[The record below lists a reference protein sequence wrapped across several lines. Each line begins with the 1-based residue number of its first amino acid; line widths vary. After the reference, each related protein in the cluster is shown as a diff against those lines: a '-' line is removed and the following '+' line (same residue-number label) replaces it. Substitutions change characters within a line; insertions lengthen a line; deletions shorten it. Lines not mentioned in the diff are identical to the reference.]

1 MSRNAKRSVTSH
13 SSTNHH
19 HSAQILTPVASAETS
34 VEPRKEPTSRRR
46 RVELGVGA
54 VILAGVLYLPFSPL
68 LSMADPSQANTPA
81 ADAAAS
87 VSASLRASADSS
99 PSQSVSSP
107 ATKLHRP
114 VVASPDY
121 QPVFEDV
128 PEGSAYYDGVRWAVR
143 AKVMDPDSEPL
154 FGADAVVTR
163 GELIRI
169 FYRLAGSPSVTRPEH
184 SPYEDVNE
192 SDPNYDAYLWARDQ
206 QITSGW
212 KDGKFH
218 PEAPLS
224 NASTV
229 ALLHRADGSSKIQ
242 LTGTSPFS
250 DVTSLTPFYRQI
262 VWASRRGVSTV
273 SEGEAFAP
281 TEHTSKARVAMML
294 YLYFRT
300 L

>member
-1 MSRNAKRSVTSH
+1 MSRNAKRSATSN

-19 HSAQILTPVASAETS
+19 ESAQVLSSVDSADASAEQ
-34 VEPRKEPTSRRR
+34 RKKSTSRRR
-46 RVELGVGA
+46 IELGVGA

-68 LSMADPSQANTPA
+68 LSMTDPSQANTPA
-81 ADAAAS
+81 ADAT
-87 VSASLRASADSS
+87 VPTSASLYASADGSPSLSLSS
-99 PSQSVSSP
+99 PD
-107 ATKLHRP
+107 TKLHRP
-114 VVASPDY
+114 VIASPDY
-121 QPVFEDV
+121 QPAFEDV

-143 AKVMDPDSEPL
+143 AQVMDPDSETL
-154 FGADAVVTR
+154 FGADNTVTR

-169 FYRLAGSPSVTRPEH
+169 FYRLAGSPSVTRPDH
-184 SPYEDVNE
+184 SPYEDVDE
-192 SDPNYDAYLWARDQ
+192 SDPNYDAYLWAREQ

-212 KDGKFH
+212 NDGKFH

-250 DVTSLTPFYRQI
+250 DVNSSTPFYRQI

-273 SEGEAFAP
+273 SEGDAFAP

>member
-1 MSRNAKRSVTSH
+1 MSRNAKRSATSN
-13 SSTNHH
+13 SSPNHH
-19 HSAQILTPVASAETS
+19 ESAQVLSSVDSADASAEQ
-34 VEPRKEPTSRRR
+34 RKKSTSRRR
-46 RVELGVGA
+46 IELGVGA

-68 LSMADPSQANTPA
+68 LSMADSSQANTPA
-81 ADAAAS
+81 ADAT
-87 VSASLRASADSS
+87 VPTSASLYASADGSSSLSLSS
-99 PSQSVSSP
+99 PD
-107 ATKLHRP
+107 TKLHRP
-114 VVASPDY
+114 VIASPDY
-121 QPVFEDV
+121 QPAFEDV

-143 AKVMDPDSEPL
+143 AQVMDPDSETL
-154 FGADAVVTR
+154 FGADNTVTR

-169 FYRLAGSPSVTRPEH
+169 FYRLAGSPSVTRPDH
-184 SPYEDVNE
+184 SPYEDVDE

-212 KDGKFH
+212 NDGKFH

-250 DVTSLTPFYRQI
+250 DVTSSTPFYRQI

-273 SEGEAFAP
+273 SEGDAFAP

>member
-1 MSRNAKRSVTSH
+1 MSRNAKRSATSN
-13 SSTNHH
+13 SSPNHH
-19 HSAQILTPVASAETS
+19 ESAQVLSPVDSADTSAEQ
-34 VEPRKEPTSRRR
+34 RKKSTSRRR
-46 RVELGVGA
+46 IELGVGA

-68 LSMADPSQANTPA
+68 LSMTDPSQANTPA
-81 ADAAAS
+81 ADAT
-87 VSASLRASADSS
+87 VPTSASLYASADGSPLLSLSS
-99 PSQSVSSP
+99 PD
-107 ATKLHRP
+107 TKLHRP
-114 VVASPDY
+114 VIASPDY
-121 QPVFEDV
+121 QPAFEDV

-143 AKVMDPDSEPL
+143 AQVMDPDSETL
-154 FGADAVVTR
+154 FGADNTVTR

-169 FYRLAGSPSVTRPEH
+169 FYRLAGSPSVTRPDH
-184 SPYEDVNE
+184 SPYEDVDE
-192 SDPNYDAYLWARDQ
+192 SDPNYDAYLWAREQ

-212 KDGKFH
+212 NDGKFH

-250 DVTSLTPFYRQI
+250 DVTSSTPFYRQI

-273 SEGEAFAP
+273 SEGDAFAP

>member
-1 MSRNAKRSVTSH
+1 MSRNAKRSATSN

-19 HSAQILTPVASAETS
+19 ESAQVLSPVDSADAFAEQ
-34 VEPRKEPTSRRR
+34 RKKSTSRRR
-46 RVELGVGA
+46 IELGVGA

-81 ADAAAS
+81 ADAT
-87 VSASLRASADSS
+87 VPTSASLHASADGSPSLSLSS
-99 PSQSVSSP
+99 PD
-107 ATKLHRP
+107 TKLHRP
-114 VVASPDY
+114 VIASPDY
-121 QPVFEDV
+121 QPAFEDV

-143 AKVMDPDSEPL
+143 AQVMDPDFETL
-154 FGADAVVTR
+154 FGANNTVTR

-169 FYRLAGSPSVTRPEH
+169 FYRLAGSPSVTRPDH
-184 SPYEDVNE
+184 SPYEDVDE
-192 SDPNYDAYLWARDQ
+192 SDPNYDAYLWAREQ

-212 KDGKFH
+212 NDGKFH

-250 DVTSLTPFYRQI
+250 DVTSSTPFYRQI

-273 SEGEAFAP
+273 SEGDAFAP

>member
-1 MSRNAKRSVTSH
+1 MSRKAKRSATSN
-13 SSTNHH
+13 SSPNHH
-19 HSAQILTPVASAETS
+19 ESAQVLSSVDSADASAEQ
-34 VEPRKEPTSRRR
+34 RKKSTSRRR
-46 RVELGVGA
+46 IELGVGA
-54 VILAGVLYLPFSPL
+54 VILAGVLYLPFSPF
-68 LSMADPSQANTPA
+68 LSMADSSQANTPA
-81 ADAAAS
+81 ADAT
-87 VSASLRASADSS
+87 VPTSASLHASADGSPSLSLSS
-99 PSQSVSSP
+99 PD
-107 ATKLHRP
+107 TKLHRP
-114 VVASPDY
+114 VIASPDY
-121 QPVFEDV
+121 QPAFEDV

-143 AKVMDPDSEPL
+143 AQVMDPDSETL
-154 FGADAVVTR
+154 FGADNTVTR

-169 FYRLAGSPSVTRPEH
+169 FYRLAGSPSVTRPDH
-184 SPYEDVNE
+184 SPYEDVDE
-192 SDPNYDAYLWARDQ
+192 SDPNYDAYLWAREQ

-212 KDGKFH
+212 NDGKFH

-250 DVTSLTPFYRQI
+250 DVTSSTPFYRQI

-273 SEGEAFAP
+273 SEGDAFAP

>member
-1 MSRNAKRSVTSH
+1 MSRNAKRSATSN
-13 SSTNHH
+13 SSPNHH
-19 HSAQILTPVASAETS
+19 ESAQVLSPVESADASAEQ
-34 VEPRKEPTSRRR
+34 RKKSTSRRR
-46 RVELGVGA
+46 IELGVGA

-68 LSMADPSQANTPA
+68 LSMADSSQANTPA
-81 ADAAAS
+81 ADAT
-87 VSASLRASADSS
+87 VPTSASLHASADGSPSLSLSS
-99 PSQSVSSP
+99 PD
-107 ATKLHRP
+107 TKLHRP
-114 VVASPDY
+114 VIASPDY
-121 QPVFEDV
+121 QPAFEDV

-143 AKVMDPDSEPL
+143 AQVMNPDSETL
-154 FGADAVVTR
+154 FGADNTVTR

-169 FYRLAGSPSVTRPEH
+169 FYRLAGSPSVTRPDH
-184 SPYEDVNE
+184 SPYKDVDE

-212 KDGKFH
+212 NDGKFH

-250 DVTSLTPFYRQI
+250 DVTSSTPFYRQI

-273 SEGEAFAP
+273 SEGDAFAP

>member
-1 MSRNAKRSVTSH
+1 MSRNAKRSATSN
-13 SSTNHH
+13 SSPNHH
-19 HSAQILTPVASAETS
+19 ESAQVLSPVDSADASADQ
-34 VEPRKEPTSRRR
+34 RKKSTSRRR
-46 RVELGVGA
+46 IELGVGA

-68 LSMADPSQANTPA
+68 LSMADSSQANTPA
-81 ADAAAS
+81 ADAT
-87 VSASLRASADSS
+87 VPTSASLYASADGSPSLSLSS
-99 PSQSVSSP
+99 PD
-107 ATKLHRP
+107 TKLHRP
-114 VVASPDY
+114 VIASPDY

-143 AKVMDPDSEPL
+143 AQVTDPDSETL
-154 FGADAVVTR
+154 FGADNTVTR

-169 FYRLAGSPSVTRPEH
+169 FYRLAGSPSVTRPDH
-184 SPYEDVNE
+184 SPYEDVDE

-212 KDGKFH
+212 NDGKFH

-250 DVTSLTPFYRQI
+250 DVTSSTPFYRQI

-273 SEGEAFAP
+273 SEGDAFAP

>member
-1 MSRNAKRSVTSH
+1 MSRNAKRSATSN
-13 SSTNHH
+13 SSPNHH
-19 HSAQILTPVASAETS
+19 ESAQVLSPVDSADASAEQ
-34 VEPRKEPTSRRR
+34 RKKSTSRRR
-46 RVELGVGA
+46 IELGVGA

-81 ADAAAS
+81 ADTT
-87 VSASLRASADSS
+87 VPTSASLYASADGSPSLSLSS
-99 PSQSVSSP
+99 PD
-107 ATKLHRP
+107 TKLHRP
-114 VVASPDY
+114 VIASPDY
-121 QPVFEDV
+121 QPAFEDA

-143 AKVMDPDSEPL
+143 AQVMDPDSETL
-154 FGADAVVTR
+154 FGADNTVTR
-163 GELIRI
+163 DELIRI
-169 FYRLAGSPSVTRPEH
+169 FYRLAGSPSVTRPDH
-184 SPYEDVNE
+184 SPYEDVDE
-192 SDPNYDAYLWARDQ
+192 SDPNYDAYLWAREQ

-212 KDGKFH
+212 NDGKFH

-250 DVTSLTPFYRQI
+250 DVTSSTPFYRQI

-273 SEGEAFAP
+273 SEGDAFAP

>member
-1 MSRNAKRSVTSH
+1 MSRNAKRSATSN

-19 HSAQILTPVASAETS
+19 ESAQVLSSVDSADASAEQ
-34 VEPRKEPTSRRR
+34 RKKSTSRRR
-46 RVELGVGA
+46 IELGVGA

-68 LSMADPSQANTPA
+68 LSMTDPSQANTPA
-81 ADAAAS
+81 ADAT
-87 VSASLRASADSS
+87 VPTSASLYASADGS
-99 PSQSVSSP
+99 PSLSLSP
-107 ATKLHRP
+107 PDTKLHRP
-114 VVASPDY
+114 VIASPDY
-121 QPVFEDV
+121 QPAFEDV

-143 AKVMDPDSEPL
+143 AQVMDPDSETL
-154 FGADAVVTR
+154 FGANNTVTR

-169 FYRLAGSPSVTRPEH
+169 FYRLAGSPSVTRPDH
-184 SPYEDVNE
+184 SPYEDVDE
-192 SDPNYDAYLWARDQ
+192 SDPNYDAYLWAREQ

-212 KDGKFH
+212 NDGKFH

-250 DVTSLTPFYRQI
+250 DVTSSTPFYRQI

-273 SEGEAFAP
+273 SEGDAFAP

>member
-1 MSRNAKRSVTSH
+1 MSRNAKRSATSN
-13 SSTNHH
+13 SSPNHH
-19 HSAQILTPVASAETS
+19 ESAQVLSPVDSADTSAEQ
-34 VEPRKEPTSRRR
+34 RKKSTSRRR
-46 RVELGVGA
+46 IELGVGT

-81 ADAAAS
+81 ADAT
-87 VSASLRASADSS
+87 VPTSASLYASADGSPSLSLSS
-99 PSQSVSSP
+99 PD
-107 ATKLHRP
+107 TKLHRP
-114 VVASPDY
+114 VIASPDY
-121 QPVFEDV
+121 QPAFEDV

-143 AKVMDPDSEPL
+143 AQVMNPDSETL
-154 FGADAVVTR
+154 FGADNTVTR

-169 FYRLAGSPSVTRPEH
+169 FYRLAGSPSVTRPDH
-184 SPYEDVNE
+184 SPYEDVDE
-192 SDPNYDAYLWARDQ
+192 SDPNYDAYLWAREQ

-212 KDGKFH
+212 NDGKFH

-250 DVTSLTPFYRQI
+250 DVNSSTPFYRQI

-273 SEGEAFAP
+273 SEGDAFAP

>member
-1 MSRNAKRSVTSH
+1 MSRNAKRSATSN
-13 SSTNHH
+13 SSPNHH
-19 HSAQILTPVASAETS
+19 ESAQVLSSVDSADASAEQ
-34 VEPRKEPTSRRR
+34 RKKSTSRRR
-46 RVELGVGA
+46 IELGVGA

-68 LSMADPSQANTPA
+68 LSMTDPSQANTPA
-81 ADAAAS
+81 ADAT
-87 VSASLRASADSS
+87 VPTSASLYASADGSPSLSLSS
-99 PSQSVSSP
+99 PD
-107 ATKLHRP
+107 TKLHRP
-114 VVASPDY
+114 VIASPDY
-121 QPVFEDV
+121 QPAFEDV

-143 AKVMDPDSEPL
+143 AQVMDPDSETL
-154 FGADAVVTR
+154 FGADNTVTR

-169 FYRLAGSPSVTRPEH
+169 FYRLAGSPSVTRPDH
-184 SPYEDVNE
+184 SPYEDVDE
-192 SDPNYDAYLWARDQ
+192 SDPNYDAYLWAREQ

-212 KDGKFH
+212 NDGKFH

-250 DVTSLTPFYRQI
+250 DVTSSTPFYRQI

-273 SEGEAFAP
+273 SEGDAFAP

>member
-1 MSRNAKRSVTSH
+1 MSRNAKRSATSN
-13 SSTNHH
+13 SSPNHH
-19 HSAQILTPVASAETS
+19 ESAQVLSPADSADASAEQ
-34 VEPRKEPTSRRR
+34 RKKSSSRRR
-46 RVELGVGA
+46 IELGVGA

-68 LSMADPSQANTPA
+68 LSMADSSQANTPA
-81 ADAAAS
+81 ADAT
-87 VSASLRASADSS
+87 VPTSASLYASADGSPSLSLSS
-99 PSQSVSSP
+99 PD
-107 ATKLHRP
+107 TKLHRP
-114 VVASPDY
+114 VIASPDY
-121 QPVFEDV
+121 QPAFEDV

-143 AKVMDPDSEPL
+143 AQVMDPDSETL
-154 FGADAVVTR
+154 FGADNTVTR

-169 FYRLAGSPSVTRPEH
+169 FYRLAGSPSVTRPDH
-184 SPYEDVNE
+184 SPYEDVDE
-192 SDPNYDAYLWARDQ
+192 SDPNYDAYLWAREQ

-212 KDGKFH
+212 NDGKFH

-229 ALLHRADGSSKIQ
+229 TLLHRADGSSKIQ

-250 DVTSLTPFYRQI
+250 DVTSSTPFYRQI

-273 SEGEAFAP
+273 SEGDAFAP

>member
-1 MSRNAKRSVTSH
+1 MSRNAKRSATSN
-13 SSTNHH
+13 SSPNHH
-19 HSAQILTPVASAETS
+19 ESAQVLSPVDSADASAEQ
-34 VEPRKEPTSRRR
+34 RKKSTSRRR
-46 RVELGVGA
+46 IELGVGA

-81 ADAAAS
+81 ADAT
-87 VSASLRASADSS
+87 VPTSASLYASADGSPSLSLSS
-99 PSQSVSSP
+99 PD
-107 ATKLHRP
+107 TKLHRP
-114 VVASPDY
+114 VIASPDY
-121 QPVFEDV
+121 QPVFEDI
-128 PEGSAYYDGVRWAVR
+128 PEGYAYYDGVRWAVR
-143 AKVMDPDSEPL
+143 AQVMDPDSETL
-154 FGADAVVTR
+154 FGADNTVTR

-169 FYRLAGSPSVTRPEH
+169 FYRLAGSPPVTRPDH
-184 SPYEDVNE
+184 SPYEDVDE
-192 SDPNYDAYLWARDQ
+192 SDPNYDAYLWAREQ

-212 KDGKFH
+212 NDGKFH

-250 DVTSLTPFYRQI
+250 DVTSSTPFYRQI

-273 SEGEAFAP
+273 SEGDAFAP

>member
-1 MSRNAKRSVTSH
+1 MSRNAKRSATSN
-13 SSTNHH
+13 SSPNHH
-19 HSAQILTPVASAETS
+19 ESAQVLSPVDSADASADQ
-34 VEPRKEPTSRRR
+34 RKKSTSRRR
-46 RVELGVGA
+46 IELGVGA
-54 VILAGVLYLPFSPL
+54 VILAGVLSLPFSPL

-81 ADAAAS
+81 ADAT
-87 VSASLRASADSS
+87 VPTSASLYASADGSPSLSLSS
-99 PSQSVSSP
+99 PD
-107 ATKLHRP
+107 TKLHRP
-114 VVASPDY
+114 VIASPDY
-121 QPVFEDV
+121 QPAFEDV

-143 AKVMDPDSEPL
+143 AQVMDPDSETL
-154 FGADAVVTR
+154 FGADNTVTR

-169 FYRLAGSPSVTRPEH
+169 FYRLAGSPSVTRPDH
-184 SPYEDVNE
+184 SPYKDVDE
-192 SDPNYDAYLWARDQ
+192 SDPNYDAYLWAREQ

-212 KDGKFH
+212 NDGKFH

-250 DVTSLTPFYRQI
+250 DVTSSTPFYRQI

-273 SEGEAFAP
+273 SEGDAFAP

>member
-1 MSRNAKRSVTSH
+1 MSRNAKRSATSN
-13 SSTNHH
+13 SSPNHH
-19 HSAQILTPVASAETS
+19 ESAQVLSSVDSADASDEQ
-34 VEPRKEPTSRRR
+34 RKKSTSRRR
-46 RVELGVGA
+46 IELGVGA
-54 VILAGVLYLPFSPL
+54 VILAGVLYLPFSPF
-68 LSMADPSQANTPA
+68 LSMADSSQANTPA
-81 ADAAAS
+81 ADAT
-87 VSASLRASADSS
+87 VPTSASLYASADGSPSLSLSS
-99 PSQSVSSP
+99 PD
-107 ATKLHRP
+107 TKLHRP
-114 VVASPDY
+114 VIASPDY
-121 QPVFEDV
+121 QPAFEDV

-143 AKVMDPDSEPL
+143 AQVMDPDSETL
-154 FGADAVVTR
+154 FGADNTVTR

-169 FYRLAGSPSVTRPEH
+169 FYRLAGSPSVTRPNH
-184 SPYEDVNE
+184 SPYEDVDE
-192 SDPNYDAYLWARDQ
+192 SDPNYDAYLWAREQ

-212 KDGKFH
+212 NDGKFH

-242 LTGTSPFS
+242 LTGISPFS
-250 DVTSLTPFYRQI
+250 DVTSSTPFYRQI

-273 SEGEAFAP
+273 SEGDAFAP

>member
-1 MSRNAKRSVTSH
+1 MSRNAKRSATSN
-13 SSTNHH
+13 SSPNHH
-19 HSAQILTPVASAETS
+19 ESAQVLSSVDSADASAEQ
-34 VEPRKEPTSRRR
+34 RKKSTSRRR
-46 RVELGVGA
+46 IELGVGA

-81 ADAAAS
+81 ADATVPA
-87 VSASLRASADSS
+87 SASLRASADGSASLSLSS
-99 PSQSVSSP
+99 PD
-107 ATKLHRP
+107 TKLHRP
-114 VVASPDY
+114 VIASPDY
-121 QPVFEDV
+121 QPAFEDV

-143 AKVMDPDSEPL
+143 AQVMDPDSETL
-154 FGADAVVTR
+154 FGADNTVTR

-169 FYRLAGSPSVTRPEH
+169 FYRLAGSPSVTRPDH
-184 SPYEDVNE
+184 SPYEDVDE
-192 SDPNYDAYLWARDQ
+192 SDPNYDAYLWAREQ

-212 KDGKFH
+212 NDGKFH

-250 DVTSLTPFYRQI
+250 DVNSSTPFYRQI

-273 SEGEAFAP
+273 SEGDAFAP

>member
-1 MSRNAKRSVTSH
+1 MSRNAKRSATSN
-13 SSTNHH
+13 SSPNHH
-19 HSAQILTPVASAETS
+19 ESAQVLSSVDSADTSAEQ
-34 VEPRKEPTSRRR
+34 RKKSTSRRR
-46 RVELGVGA
+46 IELSVGA

-81 ADAAAS
+81 ADAT
-87 VSASLRASADSS
+87 VPTSASLYASADGSPSLSLSS
-99 PSQSVSSP
+99 PD
-107 ATKLHRP
+107 TKLHRP
-114 VVASPDY
+114 VIASPDY
-121 QPVFEDV
+121 QPAFEDV

-143 AKVMDPDSEPL
+143 AQVMDPDSETL
-154 FGADAVVTR
+154 FGADNTVTR

-169 FYRLAGSPSVTRPEH
+169 FYRLAGSPSVTRPDH
-184 SPYEDVNE
+184 SPYEDVDE
-192 SDPNYDAYLWARDQ
+192 SDPNYDAYLWAREQ

-212 KDGKFH
+212 NDGKFH

-250 DVTSLTPFYRQI
+250 DVTSSTPFYRQI

-273 SEGEAFAP
+273 SEGDAFAP

>member
-1 MSRNAKRSVTSH
+1 MSRNAKRSATSN

-19 HSAQILTPVASAETS
+19 ESAQVLSSVDSADASAEQ
-34 VEPRKEPTSRRR
+34 RKKSTSRRR
-46 RVELGVGA
+46 IELGVGA
-54 VILAGVLYLPFSPL
+54 VILAGVLSLPFSPL
-68 LSMADPSQANTPA
+68 LSMTDPSQANTPA
-81 ADAAAS
+81 ADAT
-87 VSASLRASADSS
+87 VPTSASLYASADGSPSLSLSS
-99 PSQSVSSP
+99 PD
-107 ATKLHRP
+107 TKLHRP
-114 VVASPDY
+114 VIASPDY
-121 QPVFEDV
+121 QPAFEDV

-143 AKVMDPDSEPL
+143 AQVMDPDSETL
-154 FGADAVVTR
+154 FGANNTVTR

-169 FYRLAGSPSVTRPEH
+169 FYRLAGSPSVTRPDH
-184 SPYEDVNE
+184 SPYEDVDE
-192 SDPNYDAYLWARDQ
+192 SDPNYDAYLWAREQ

-212 KDGKFH
+212 NDGKFH

-250 DVTSLTPFYRQI
+250 DVTSSTPFYRQI

-273 SEGEAFAP
+273 SEGDAFAP

>member
-1 MSRNAKRSVTSH
+1 MSRNAKRSATSN

-19 HSAQILTPVASAETS
+19 ESAQIISPVDSADASAEQ
-34 VEPRKEPTSRRR
+34 RKKSTSRRR
-46 RVELGVGA
+46 IELGVGA

-68 LSMADPSQANTPA
+68 LSMADRSQANTPA
-81 ADAAAS
+81 ADAAVPA
-87 VSASLRASADSS
+87 SASLRASADGSASLSLSS
-99 PSQSVSSP
+99 PD
-107 ATKLHRP
+107 TKLHRP
-114 VVASPDY
+114 VIASPDY
-121 QPVFEDV
+121 QPAFEDV

-143 AKVMDPDSEPL
+143 AQVMDPDSETL
-154 FGADAVVTR
+154 FGADNTVTR

-169 FYRLAGSPSVTRPEH
+169 FYRLAGSPSVTRPDH
-184 SPYEDVNE
+184 SPYEDVDE
-192 SDPNYDAYLWARDQ
+192 SDPNYDAYLWAREQ

-212 KDGKFH
+212 NDGKFH

-250 DVTSLTPFYRQI
+250 DVTSSTPFYRQI

-273 SEGEAFAP
+273 SEGDAFAP

>member
-1 MSRNAKRSVTSH
+1 MSRNAKRSATSN
-13 SSTNHH
+13 SSPNHH
-19 HSAQILTPVASAETS
+19 ESAQVLSSVDSADASAEQ
-34 VEPRKEPTSRRR
+34 RKKSTSRRR
-46 RVELGVGA
+46 IELGVGA

-81 ADAAAS
+81 ADAT
-87 VSASLRASADSS
+87 VPTSASLHASADGSPSLSLSS
-99 PSQSVSSP
+99 PD
-107 ATKLHRP
+107 TKLHRP
-114 VVASPDY
+114 VIASPDY
-121 QPVFEDV
+121 QPAFEDV

-143 AKVMDPDSEPL
+143 AQVMDPDSETL
-154 FGADAVVTR
+154 FGADNTVTR

-169 FYRLAGSPSVTRPEH
+169 FYRLAGSPSVTRPDH
-184 SPYEDVNE
+184 SPYEDVDE
-192 SDPNYDAYLWARDQ
+192 SDPNYDAYLWAREQ

-212 KDGKFH
+212 NDGKFH

-250 DVTSLTPFYRQI
+250 DVTSSTPFYRQI

-273 SEGEAFAP
+273 SEGDAFAP
-281 TEHTSKARVAMML
+281 TEHTSKARVAMIL

>member
-1 MSRNAKRSVTSH
+1 MSRNAKRSATSN
-13 SSTNHH
+13 SSPNHH
-19 HSAQILTPVASAETS
+19 ESAQVLSPVESADASAEQ
-34 VEPRKEPTSRRR
+34 RKKSTSRRR
-46 RVELGVGA
+46 IELGVGA

-81 ADAAAS
+81 ADAT
-87 VSASLRASADSS
+87 VPTSASLHASADGSPSLSLSS
-99 PSQSVSSP
+99 PD
-107 ATKLHRP
+107 TKLHRP
-114 VVASPDY
+114 VIASPDY
-121 QPVFEDV
+121 QPAFEDV

-143 AKVMDPDSEPL
+143 AQVMDPDSETL
-154 FGADAVVTR
+154 FGADNTVTR

-169 FYRLAGSPSVTRPEH
+169 FYRLAGSPSVTRPDH
-184 SPYEDVNE
+184 SPYEDVDE

-212 KDGKFH
+212 NDGKFH

-250 DVTSLTPFYRQI
+250 DVTSSTPFYRQI

-273 SEGEAFAP
+273 SEGDAFAP

>member
-1 MSRNAKRSVTSH
+1 MSRNAKRSATSN
-13 SSTNHH
+13 SSPNHH
-19 HSAQILTPVASAETS
+19 ESAQVLIPVDSADASAEQ
-34 VEPRKEPTSRRR
+34 RKKATSRRR
-46 RVELGVGA
+46 IELGVGA

-81 ADAAAS
+81 AYAT
-87 VSASLRASADSS
+87 VPTSASLHASADGSPSLSLSS
-99 PSQSVSSP
+99 PD
-107 ATKLHRP
+107 TKLHRP
-114 VVASPDY
+114 VIASPDY

-143 AKVMDPDSEPL
+143 AQVMDPDSETL
-154 FGADAVVTR
+154 FGADNTVTR

-169 FYRLAGSPSVTRPEH
+169 FYRLAGSPSVTRPDH
-184 SPYEDVNE
+184 SPYEDVDE

-212 KDGKFH
+212 NDGKFH

-250 DVTSLTPFYRQI
+250 DVTSSTPFYRQI

-273 SEGEAFAP
+273 SEGDAFAP
-281 TEHTSKARVAMML
+281 TEHASKARVAMML

>member
-1 MSRNAKRSVTSH
+1 MSRNAKRSATSN
-13 SSTNHH
+13 SSPNHH
-19 HSAQILTPVASAETS
+19 ESAQVLSSVDSADASAEQ
-34 VEPRKEPTSRRR
+34 RKKSTSRRR
-46 RVELGVGA
+46 IELGVGA

-81 ADAAAS
+81 ADAT
-87 VSASLRASADSS
+87 VPTSASLHASADGSSSLSLSS
-99 PSQSVSSP
+99 PD
-107 ATKLHRP
+107 TKLHRP
-114 VVASPDY
+114 VIASPDY
-121 QPVFEDV
+121 QPAFEDV

-143 AKVMDPDSEPL
+143 AQVMDPDSETL
-154 FGADAVVTR
+154 FGADNTVTR

-169 FYRLAGSPSVTRPEH
+169 FYRLAGSPSVTRPDH
-184 SPYEDVNE
+184 SPYEDVDE

-212 KDGKFH
+212 NDGKFH

-250 DVTSLTPFYRQI
+250 DVTSSTPFYRQI

-273 SEGEAFAP
+273 SEGDAFAP

>member
-1 MSRNAKRSVTSH
+1 MSRNAKRSATSN
-13 SSTNHH
+13 SSPNHH
-19 HSAQILTPVASAETS
+19 ESAQVLSPVDSTDASAEQ
-34 VEPRKEPTSRRR
+34 RKKSTSRRR
-46 RVELGVGA
+46 IELGVGA

-81 ADAAAS
+81 ADAT
-87 VSASLRASADSS
+87 VPTSASLHASADGSPSLSLSS
-99 PSQSVSSP
+99 PD
-107 ATKLHRP
+107 TKLHRP
-114 VVASPDY
+114 VIASPDY
-121 QPVFEDV
+121 QPAFEDV

-143 AKVMDPDSEPL
+143 AQVMNPDSETL
-154 FGADAVVTR
+154 FGTDNTVTR

-169 FYRLAGSPSVTRPEH
+169 FYRLAGSPSVTRPDH
-184 SPYEDVNE
+184 SPYEDVDE
-192 SDPNYDAYLWARDQ
+192 SDPNYDAYLWAREQ

-212 KDGKFH
+212 NDGKFH

-250 DVTSLTPFYRQI
+250 DVTSSTPFYRQI

-273 SEGEAFAP
+273 SEGDAFAP

>member
-1 MSRNAKRSVTSH
+1 MSRNAKRSATSN
-13 SSTNHH
+13 SSPNHH
-19 HSAQILTPVASAETS
+19 ESAQVLSPVDSADTSAEQ
-34 VEPRKEPTSRRR
+34 RKKSTSRRR
-46 RVELGVGA
+46 IELGVGA
-54 VILAGVLYLPFSPL
+54 VILAGVLYLPFSPF
-68 LSMADPSQANTPA
+68 LSMADSSQANTPA
-81 ADAAAS
+81 ADAT
-87 VSASLRASADSS
+87 VPTSASLYASADGSPSLSLSS
-99 PSQSVSSP
+99 PD
-107 ATKLHRP
+107 TKLHRP
-114 VVASPDY
+114 VIASPDY
-121 QPVFEDV
+121 QPAFEDV

-143 AKVMDPDSEPL
+143 AQVMDPDSETL
-154 FGADAVVTR
+154 FGANNTVTR

-169 FYRLAGSPSVTRPEH
+169 FYRLAGSPSVTRPDH
-184 SPYEDVNE
+184 SPYEDVDE
-192 SDPNYDAYLWARDQ
+192 SDPNYDAYLWAREQ

-212 KDGKFH
+212 NDGKFH

-250 DVTSLTPFYRQI
+250 DVTSSTPFYRQI

-273 SEGEAFAP
+273 SEGDAFAP

>member
-1 MSRNAKRSVTSH
+1 MSRNAKRSATSN
-13 SSTNHH
+13 SSPNHH
-19 HSAQILTPVASAETS
+19 ESAQVLSPVDSADAFAEQ
-34 VEPRKEPTSRRR
+34 RKKSPSRRR
-46 RVELGVGA
+46 IELGVGA

-68 LSMADPSQANTPA
+68 LSMADSSQANTPA
-81 ADAAAS
+81 ADAT
-87 VSASLRASADSS
+87 VPTSASLHASADGSPSLSLSS
-99 PSQSVSSP
+99 PD
-107 ATKLHRP
+107 TKLHRP
-114 VVASPDY
+114 VIASPDY
-121 QPVFEDV
+121 QPAFEDV

-143 AKVMDPDSEPL
+143 AQVMDPDSETL
-154 FGADAVVTR
+154 FGADNTVTR

-169 FYRLAGSPSVTRPEH
+169 FYRLAGSPSVTRPDH
-184 SPYEDVNE
+184 SPYEDVDE

-212 KDGKFH
+212 NDGKFH

-250 DVTSLTPFYRQI
+250 DVTSSTPFYRQI

-273 SEGEAFAP
+273 SEGDAFAP

>member
-1 MSRNAKRSVTSH
+1 MSRNAKRSATSN
-13 SSTNHH
+13 SSPNHH
-19 HSAQILTPVASAETS
+19 ESAQVLSPVDSADASAER
-34 VEPRKEPTSRRR
+34 RKKSTSRRR
-46 RVELGVGA
+46 IELGVGA

-81 ADAAAS
+81 ADAT
-87 VSASLRASADSS
+87 VPTSASLYASADGSPSLSLSS
-99 PSQSVSSP
+99 PD
-107 ATKLHRP
+107 TKLHRP
-114 VVASPDY
+114 VIASPDY
-121 QPVFEDV
+121 QPAFEDV
-128 PEGSAYYDGVRWAVR
+128 PEGSAYYNGVRWAVR
-143 AKVMDPDSEPL
+143 AQVMDPDSETL
-154 FGADAVVTR
+154 FGADNTVTR

-169 FYRLAGSPSVTRPEH
+169 FYRLAGSPSVTRPDH
-184 SPYEDVNE
+184 SPYEDVDE

-212 KDGKFH
+212 NDGKFH

-250 DVTSLTPFYRQI
+250 DVTSSTPFYRQI

-273 SEGEAFAP
+273 SEGDAFAP

>member
-1 MSRNAKRSVTSH
+1 MSRNAKRSATSN

-19 HSAQILTPVASAETS
+19 ESAQVLIPVDSADASAEQ
-34 VEPRKEPTSRRR
+34 RKKSTSRRR
-46 RVELGVGA
+46 IELGVGA

-68 LSMADPSQANTPA
+68 LSMADSSQANTPA
-81 ADAAAS
+81 ADAT
-87 VSASLRASADSS
+87 VPTSANLYASAGGSPSLSLSS
-99 PSQSVSSP
+99 PD
-107 ATKLHRP
+107 TKLHRP
-114 VVASPDY
+114 VIASPDY
-121 QPVFEDV
+121 QPAFEDV
-128 PEGSAYYDGVRWAVR
+128 PEGAAYYGGVRWAVR
-143 AKVMDPDSEPL
+143 AQVMDPDSETL
-154 FGADAVVTR
+154 FGADNTVTR

-169 FYRLAGSPSVTRPEH
+169 FYRLAGSPSVTRPNH
-184 SPYEDVNE
+184 SPYEDVDE
-192 SDPNYDAYLWARDQ
+192 SDPNYDAYLWAREQ

-212 KDGKFH
+212 NDGKFH

-242 LTGTSPFS
+242 LTGISPFS
-250 DVTSLTPFYRQI
+250 DVTSSTPFYRQI

-273 SEGEAFAP
+273 SEGDAFAP

>member
-1 MSRNAKRSVTSH
+1 MSRNAKRSATSN
-13 SSTNHH
+13 SSPNHH
-19 HSAQILTPVASAETS
+19 ESAQVLSPADSADASAEQ
-34 VEPRKEPTSRRR
+34 RKKSTSRRR
-46 RVELGVGA
+46 IELGVGA

-81 ADAAAS
+81 ADAT
-87 VSASLRASADSS
+87 VPTSASLYASADGSPSLSLSS
-99 PSQSVSSP
+99 PD
-107 ATKLHRP
+107 TKLHRP
-114 VVASPDY
+114 VIASPDY
-121 QPVFEDV
+121 QPAFEDV

-143 AKVMDPDSEPL
+143 AQVMDPDSETL
-154 FGADAVVTR
+154 FGADNTVTR

-169 FYRLAGSPSVTRPEH
+169 FYRLAGSPSVTRPDH
-184 SPYEDVNE
+184 SPYEDVDE
-192 SDPNYDAYLWARDQ
+192 SDPNYDAYLWAREQ

-212 KDGKFH
+212 NDGKFH

-250 DVTSLTPFYRQI
+250 DVTSSTPFYRQI

-273 SEGEAFAP
+273 SEGDAFAP

>member
-1 MSRNAKRSVTSH
+1 MSRNAKRSATSN

-19 HSAQILTPVASAETS
+19 ESAQVLSSVDSADASAEQ
-34 VEPRKEPTSRRR
+34 RKKSTSRRR
-46 RVELGVGA
+46 IELGVGA

-68 LSMADPSQANTPA
+68 LSMTDPSQANTPA
-81 ADAAAS
+81 ADAT
-87 VSASLRASADSS
+87 VPTSASLYASADGSPSLSLSS
-99 PSQSVSSP
+99 PD
-107 ATKLHRP
+107 TKLHRP
-114 VVASPDY
+114 VIASPDY
-121 QPVFEDV
+121 QPAFEDV

-143 AKVMDPDSEPL
+143 AQVMDPDSETL
-154 FGADAVVTR
+154 FGANNTVTR

-169 FYRLAGSPSVTRPEH
+169 FYRLAGSPSVTRPDH
-184 SPYEDVNE
+184 SPYEDVDE
-192 SDPNYDAYLWARDQ
+192 PDPNYDAYLWAREQ

-212 KDGKFH
+212 NDGKFH

-250 DVTSLTPFYRQI
+250 DVTSSTPFYRQI

-273 SEGEAFAP
+273 SEGDAFAP

>member
-1 MSRNAKRSVTSH
+1 MSRNAKRSATSN
-13 SSTNHH
+13 SSPNHH
-19 HSAQILTPVASAETS
+19 ESAQVLSPVDSTDASAEQ
-34 VEPRKEPTSRRR
+34 RKKSTSRRR
-46 RVELGVGA
+46 IELGVGA

-68 LSMADPSQANTPA
+68 LSMADSSQANTPA
-81 ADAAAS
+81 ADAT
-87 VSASLRASADSS
+87 VPTSASLHASADGSPSLSLSS
-99 PSQSVSSP
+99 PD
-107 ATKLHRP
+107 TKLHRP
-114 VVASPDY
+114 VIASPDY
-121 QPVFEDV
+121 QPAFEDV

-143 AKVMDPDSEPL
+143 AQVMDPDSETL
-154 FGADAVVTR
+154 FGANNTVTR

-169 FYRLAGSPSVTRPEH
+169 FYRLAGSPSVTRPDH
-184 SPYEDVNE
+184 SPYEDVGE
-192 SDPNYDAYLWARDQ
+192 SDPNYDAYLWAREQ

-212 KDGKFH
+212 NDGKFH

-250 DVTSLTPFYRQI
+250 DVTSSTPFYRQI

-273 SEGEAFAP
+273 SEGDAFAP

>member
-1 MSRNAKRSVTSH
+1 MSRNAKRSATSN

-19 HSAQILTPVASAETS
+19 ESAQVLSSVDSADASAEQ
-34 VEPRKEPTSRRR
+34 RKKSTSRRR
-46 RVELGVGA
+46 IELGVGA

-68 LSMADPSQANTPA
+68 LSMTDPSQANTPA
-81 ADAAAS
+81 ADAT
-87 VSASLRASADSS
+87 VPTSASLYASADGSPSLSLSS
-99 PSQSVSSP
+99 PD
-107 ATKLHRP
+107 TKLHRP
-114 VVASPDY
+114 VIASPDY
-121 QPVFEDV
+121 QPAFEDV

-143 AKVMDPDSEPL
+143 AQVMDPDSETL
-154 FGADAVVTR
+154 FGADNTVTR

-169 FYRLAGSPSVTRPEH
+169 FYRLAGSPSVTRPNH
-184 SPYEDVNE
+184 SPYEDVDE

-212 KDGKFH
+212 NDGKFH

-250 DVTSLTPFYRQI
+250 DVTSSTPFYRQI

-273 SEGEAFAP
+273 SEGDAFAP

>member
-1 MSRNAKRSVTSH
+1 MSRNAKRSATSN

-19 HSAQILTPVASAETS
+19 ESAQVLSSVDSADASAEQ
-34 VEPRKEPTSRRR
+34 RKKSTSRRR
-46 RVELGVGA
+46 IELGVGA

-68 LSMADPSQANTPA
+68 LSMTDPSQANTPA
-81 ADAAAS
+81 ADAT
-87 VSASLRASADSS
+87 VPTSASLYASADGSPSLSLSS
-99 PSQSVSSP
+99 PD
-107 ATKLHRP
+107 TKLHRP
-114 VVASPDY
+114 VIASPDY
-121 QPVFEDV
+121 QPAFEDV

-143 AKVMDPDSEPL
+143 AQVMDPDSETL
-154 FGADAVVTR
+154 FGADNTVTR

-169 FYRLAGSPSVTRPEH
+169 FYRLAGSPSVTRPDH
-184 SPYEDVNE
+184 SPYEDVDE
-192 SDPNYDAYLWARDQ
+192 SDPNYDAYLWAREQ

-212 KDGKFH
+212 NDGKFH

-250 DVTSLTPFYRQI
+250 DVTSSTPFYRQI

-273 SEGEAFAP
+273 SEGDAFAP

>member
-1 MSRNAKRSVTSH
+1 MSRNAKRSATSN
-13 SSTNHH
+13 SSPNHH
-19 HSAQILTPVASAETS
+19 ESAQVLSPVDSADTSAEQ
-34 VEPRKEPTSRRR
+34 RKKATSRRR
-46 RVELGVGA
+46 IELGVGA

-81 ADAAAS
+81 ADAT
-87 VSASLRASADSS
+87 VPTSASLYASADGSPSLSLSS
-99 PSQSVSSP
+99 PD
-107 ATKLHRP
+107 TKLHRP
-114 VVASPDY
+114 VIASPDY
-121 QPVFEDV
+121 QPAFEDV

-143 AKVMDPDSEPL
+143 AQVMDPDSETL
-154 FGADAVVTR
+154 FGANNTVTR

-169 FYRLAGSPSVTRPEH
+169 FYRLAGSPSVTRPDH
-184 SPYEDVNE
+184 SPYEDVDE
-192 SDPNYDAYLWARDQ
+192 SDPNYDAYLWAREQ

-212 KDGKFH
+212 NDGKFH

-250 DVTSLTPFYRQI
+250 DVTSSTPFYRQI

-273 SEGEAFAP
+273 SEGDAFAP

>member
-1 MSRNAKRSVTSH
+1 MSRNAKRSATSN
-13 SSTNHH
+13 SSPNHH
-19 HSAQILTPVASAETS
+19 ESAQVLSSVDSADASAEQ
-34 VEPRKEPTSRRR
+34 RKKSTSRRR
-46 RVELGVGA
+46 IELGVGA

-81 ADAAAS
+81 ADAT
-87 VSASLRASADSS
+87 VPTSANLYASADGSPSLSLSS
-99 PSQSVSSP
+99 PD
-107 ATKLHRP
+107 TKLHRP
-114 VVASPDY
+114 VIASPDY
-121 QPVFEDV
+121 QPAFEDV

-143 AKVMDPDSEPL
+143 AQVMDPDSETL
-154 FGADAVVTR
+154 FGADNTVTR

-169 FYRLAGSPSVTRPEH
+169 FYHLAGSPSVTRPNH
-184 SPYEDVNE
+184 SPYEDVDE
-192 SDPNYDAYLWARDQ
+192 SDPNYDAYLWAREQ

-212 KDGKFH
+212 NDGKFH

-250 DVTSLTPFYRQI
+250 DVTSSTPFYRQI

-273 SEGEAFAP
+273 SEGDAFAP

>member
-1 MSRNAKRSVTSH
+1 MSRNAKRSATSN
-13 SSTNHH
+13 SSPNHH
-19 HSAQILTPVASAETS
+19 ESAQVLSPVDSTDASAEQ
-34 VEPRKEPTSRRR
+34 RKKSTSRRR
-46 RVELGVGA
+46 IELGVGA

-81 ADAAAS
+81 ADAT
-87 VSASLRASADSS
+87 VPTSASLHASADGSPSLSLSS
-99 PSQSVSSP
+99 PD
-107 ATKLHRP
+107 TKLHRP
-114 VVASPDY
+114 VIASPDY
-121 QPVFEDV
+121 QPAFEDV

-143 AKVMDPDSEPL
+143 AQVMDPDSETL
-154 FGADAVVTR
+154 FGADNTVTR

-169 FYRLAGSPSVTRPEH
+169 FYRLAGSPSVTRPNH
-184 SPYEDVNE
+184 SPYEDVDE
-192 SDPNYDAYLWARDQ
+192 SDPNYDAYLWAREQ

-212 KDGKFH
+212 NDGKFH

-242 LTGTSPFS
+242 LTGISPFS
-250 DVTSLTPFYRQI
+250 DVTSSTPFYRQI

-273 SEGEAFAP
+273 SEGDAFAP

>member
-1 MSRNAKRSVTSH
+1 MSRNAKRSATSN
-13 SSTNHH
+13 SSPNHH
-19 HSAQILTPVASAETS
+19 ESAQVLIPVDSADASAEQ
-34 VEPRKEPTSRRR
+34 RKKSTSRRR
-46 RVELGVGA
+46 IELGVGA

-68 LSMADPSQANTPA
+68 LSMADSSQANTPA
-81 ADAAAS
+81 ADAT
-87 VSASLRASADSS
+87 VPTSASLYASADGSPSLSLSS
-99 PSQSVSSP
+99 PD
-107 ATKLHRP
+107 TKLHRP
-114 VVASPDY
+114 VIASPDY
-121 QPVFEDV
+121 QPAFEDV

-143 AKVMDPDSEPL
+143 AQVMDPDSETL
-154 FGADAVVTR
+154 FGADNTVTR

-169 FYRLAGSPSVTRPEH
+169 FYRLAGSPSVTRPDY
-184 SPYEDVNE
+184 SPYEDVDE
-192 SDPNYDAYLWARDQ
+192 SDPNYDAYLWAREQ

-212 KDGKFH
+212 NDGKFH

-250 DVTSLTPFYRQI
+250 DVTSSTPFYRQI

-273 SEGEAFAP
+273 SEGDAFAP

>member
-1 MSRNAKRSVTSH
+1 MSRNAKRSATSN
-13 SSTNHH
+13 SSPNHH
-19 HSAQILTPVASAETS
+19 ESAQVLSSVDSADASAEQ
-34 VEPRKEPTSRRR
+34 RKKSTSRRR
-46 RVELGVGA
+46 IELGVGA

-81 ADAAAS
+81 ADAAVPA
-87 VSASLRASADSS
+87 SASLRASADGSASLSLSS
-99 PSQSVSSP
+99 PD
-107 ATKLHRP
+107 TKLHRP
-114 VVASPDY
+114 VIASPDY
-121 QPVFEDV
+121 QPAFEDV

-143 AKVMDPDSEPL
+143 AQVMDPDSETL
-154 FGADAVVTR
+154 FGADNTVTR

-169 FYRLAGSPSVTRPEH
+169 FYRLAGSPSVTRPDR
-184 SPYEDVNE
+184 SPYEDVDE
-192 SDPNYDAYLWARDQ
+192 SDPNYDAYLWAREQ

-212 KDGKFH
+212 NDGKFH

-250 DVTSLTPFYRQI
+250 DVTSSTPFYRQI

-273 SEGEAFAP
+273 SEGDAFAP

>member
-1 MSRNAKRSVTSH
+1 MSRNAKRSATSN
-13 SSTNHH
+13 SSPNHH
-19 HSAQILTPVASAETS
+19 ESAQVLSSVDSADASAEQ
-34 VEPRKEPTSRRR
+34 RKKSTSRRR
-46 RVELGVGA
+46 IELGVGA
-54 VILAGVLYLPFSPL
+54 VILAGVLYLPFSPF
-68 LSMADPSQANTPA
+68 LSMADSSQANTPA
-81 ADAAAS
+81 ADATVPTS
-87 VSASLRASADSS
+87 DSLYASADGSPSLSLSS
-99 PSQSVSSP
+99 PD
-107 ATKLHRP
+107 TKLHRP
-114 VVASPDY
+114 VIASPDY

-143 AKVMDPDSEPL
+143 AQVMDPDSETL
-154 FGADAVVTR
+154 FGADNTVTR

-169 FYRLAGSPSVTRPEH
+169 FYRLAGSPSVTRPDH
-184 SPYEDVNE
+184 SPYEDVDE

-212 KDGKFH
+212 NDGKFH

-242 LTGTSPFS
+242 LTGISPFS
-250 DVTSLTPFYRQI
+250 DVTSSTPFYRQI

-273 SEGEAFAP
+273 SEGDAFAP
-281 TEHTSKARVAMML
+281 TEHTSKARVAMIL